1 MLTFFFFQAED
12 GIRDAQ
18 ESRGLGDVYKRQ
30 GLGAMGYPMA
40 GHLNQH
46 SVNTFKEPILVHNR
60 TLEVA
65 EKHSEQHGTV
75 MASIEEIGQKCQLVF
90 LCLPTSAVVA
100 TVLNQL
106 LQAASQGLLI
116 VDCTSGD
123 PLQTRELASMC
134 QARGHRF
141 MDAPVSGGPAGAA
154 AGKLAVLAGGSRDAV
169 EAVLPWLNCFSKKV
183 EHIGPVGAGHATKA
197 VNNALNTTHLLAAAE
212 GLLALQ
218 KFGIAPERALA
229 AINVSSGRSLQTEQR
244 IPDKVL
250 TGTFDYGFKLGLM
263 HKDLTIAS
271 ALMAQTSLPMT
282 TKQGCENYFSRTEA
296 IYKAAQGELG
306 DDADYTEAVK
316 MLEHASGLELRAS
329 DELSLIHISE
339 PTRLLSISYAVFCLK
354 KKKSQHI
361 ITTYRL
367 RSHT

>member
-212 GLLALQ
+212 GLLA
-218 KFGIAPERALA
+218 P
-229 AINVSSGRSLQTEQR
+229 VSYTHLTLPTKR
-244 IPDKVL
+244 IV
-250 TGTFDYGFKLGLM
+250 
-263 HKDLTIAS
+263 
-271 ALMAQTSLPMT
+271 
-282 TKQGCENYFSRTEA
+282 
-296 IYKAAQGELG
+296 
-306 DDADYTEAVK
+306 
-316 MLEHASGLELRAS
+316 
-329 DELSLIHISE
+329 
-339 PTRLLSISYAVFCLK
+339 
-354 KKKSQHI
+354 
-361 ITTYRL
+361 
-367 RSHT
+367 